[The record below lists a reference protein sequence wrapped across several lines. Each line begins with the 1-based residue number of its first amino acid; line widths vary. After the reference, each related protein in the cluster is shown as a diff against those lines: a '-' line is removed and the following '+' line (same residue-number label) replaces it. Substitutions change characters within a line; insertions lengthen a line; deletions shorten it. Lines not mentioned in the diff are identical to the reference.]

1 MASSGLSGYASVV
14 SSPLSKEVSGAAFP
28 LVVQADEA
36 GEAGG
41 DGSLAAAVAWVSAHM
56 EELTAQLRQSGTILF
71 RGFPL
76 KTAEDFDAF
85 VCAFKGW
92 EDLSYED
99 SLSFAVRKQMSNRI
113 CTTNEGRTGG
123 LVFHHE
129 QAQSPRWPSKVFF
142 CCAKAAAEGDGGQ
155 TGVCRSDEVLR
166 ALEAYDPAFV
176 AACEEKG
183 VKYTIY
189 MSETSDESK
198 GVGRSW
204 KSYFSAGDV
213 GECEARMAEL
223 GYTWEW
229 GEGGILKATTPR
241 LEAVV
246 TAPGTDMRC
255 FFNQLPAT
263 TNNAIEFSRVGTDGS
278 GLEGES
284 ADEPTQE
291 GLDRCL
297 SFGDGSQISLETLL
311 KAKELCEQHSIDIP
325 WQDGDVALI
334 DNITV
339 MHARRIWH
347 GPLGSRQL
355 YASLVA

>member
-1 MASSGLSGYASVV
+1 MALSGFASVV
-14 SSPLSKEVSGAAFP
+14 DSSFSKTVDGAVFP
-28 LVVQADEA
+28 LVVQSSGSE
-36 GEAGG
+36 GSG
-41 DGSLAAAVAWVSAHM
+41 DLAAALEWVAANT
-56 EELTAQLRQSGTILF
+56 EQIAEQLRQSGTILF

-85 VCAFKGW
+85 VCAFQGY

-99 SLSFAVRKQMSNRI
+99 SLSFAVRVQKSNRI

-129 QAQSPRWPSKVFF
+129 QAQSPRWPSKLFF
-142 CCAKAAAEGDGGQ
+142 CCAKAAEPGDGGQ

-166 ALEAYDPAFV
+166 ALEAHDPAFV
-176 AACEEKG
+176 AKCVELG

-189 MSETSDESK
+189 MSEASDASK

-204 KSYFSAGDV
+204 KSYFSAKDV
-213 GECEARMAEL
+213 GECEARMAAL

-229 GEGGILKATTPR
+229 GEGGILTATTPR
-241 LEAVV
+241 LEAVT
-246 TAPGTDMRC
+246 TAPGTDKRC

-263 TNNAIEFSRVGTDGS
+263 TNNAIEFSRVGKDGS
-278 GLEGES
+278 GLEGG
-284 ADEPTQE
+284 ADSDTPTQE

-297 SFGDGSQISLETLL
+297 SFGDGSQVSLETLL
-311 KAKELCEQHSIDIP
+311 YAKELCEQHAVDLP

-334 DNITV
+334 DNYIV
-339 MHARRIWH
+339 MHARRIWS

-355 YASLVA
+355 LASLVA